1 MAEAVTRTLGGS
13 AAWYGRQSLPVG
25 IPRQSLG
32 TRANE
37 GERGRYEG
45 DTRAIRGR
53 YEGDEGDEG
62 ENVLVFPSLAPC
74 HPLLGGVRGGLCL
87 LPSPL
92 GRG

>member
-37 GERGRYEG
+37 GERGRYESE
-45 DTRAIRGR
+45 RM
-53 YEGDEGDEG
+53 
-62 ENVLVFPSLAPC
+62 FWCSLFRC
-74 HPLLGGVRGGLCL
+74 SLL
-87 LPSPL
+87 LPLAVSLPNHAS
-92 GRG
+92 GND

>member
-37 GERGRYEG
+37 GERGRYESE
-45 DTRAIRGR
+45 RMFWCSLLLPLASSSP
-53 YEGDEGDEG
+53 
-62 ENVLVFPSLAPC
+62 VPVFPSLASC
-74 HPLLGGVRGGLCL
+74 RF
-87 LPSPL
+87 SS
-92 GRG
+92 